1 MCITEESYH
10 SDGLQKKKEKLF
22 VLLFLLS
29 GKAGILNS
37 NILYYIRNKS
47 GVSLQDCT
55 SLV

>member
-10 SDGLQKKKEKLF
+10 SDGLQKEKEKLF

-47 GVSLQDCT
+47 GVSLQDRT

>member
-10 SDGLQKKKEKLF
+10 SDGLQKEKEKLF
-22 VLLFLLS
+22 GLLFLSS
-29 GKAGILNS
+29 GKGRILNS

-47 GVSLQDCT
+47 DVSLQDRT

>member
-1 MCITEESYH
+1 M
-10 SDGLQKKKEKLF
+10 
-22 VLLFLLS
+22 LLFLLS

-47 GVSLQDCT
+47 GVSLQDRT